1 MGDYDDTLP
10 YRNLLKEEFSRIM
23 LPTYKEKQGGDGSP
37 LGKAE
42 AKRQMKMLYTKV
54 LKKFS
59 EKTQFIVVTHNK
71 LTMEKADYL
80 YGVTQ
85 KEEGVS
91 QIVSVKLAADA
102 VK

>member
-1 MGDYDDTLP
+1 MVKPSPFCILDEVDAPLDDG
-10 YRNLLKEEFSRIM
+10 NI
-23 LPTYKEKQGGDGSP
+23 
-37 LGKAE
+37 GKF
-42 AKRQMKMLYTKV
+42 TKV
-54 LKKFS
+54 LKQFS

-91 QIVSVKLAADA
+91 QIVSVQFAGDEVLSI
-102 VK
+102 